1 MAERAGK
8 LGAEVDIA
16 GRDPPPHRGGLACSL
31 TRASC
36 TGNSHLDDIAGVLSV
51 GVTLGVIAGVSPGPL
66 MTLVITQTLRHGV
79 REGLVVSVAPLL
91 TDIPII
97 LVSLLLLGQVA
108 HAEMLFAAL
117 GVAGSLY
124 LLYLAYETARAPP
137 LACSVSDK
145 APESLKR
152 AALVNALNPHPY
164 LFWGTVGGP
173 LVVRAAEA
181 HPAAPWAFVAGFY
194 VCLVG
199 AKAGL
204 AWLVSR
210 RRAALTGRLY
220 PHVLRALA
228 LALVAFA
235 ALLLRDAFRLFGLG

>member
-1 MAERAGK
+1 MVWPRNWD
-8 LGAEVDIA
+8 LNDI
-16 GRDPPPHRGGLACSL
+16 LSVL
-31 TRASC
+31 S
-36 TGNSHLDDIAGVLSV
+36 AGVV
-51 GVTLGVIAGVSPGPL
+51 LGVIAGVSPGPL
-66 MTLVITQTLRHGV
+66 MTLVITQTLRHGM
-79 REGLVVSVAPLL
+79 REGLIVAVAPLL

-97 LVSLLLLGQVA
+97 LVSLLVLGQVA
-108 HAEMLFAAL
+108 HADRLLAAL
-117 GVAGSLY
+117 ALAGSLY
-124 LLYLAYETARAPP
+124 LLFLAYESARAAP
-137 LACSVSDK
+137 LGCSVSDE

-204 AWLVSR
+204 AWLVGT
-210 RRAALTGRLY
+210 RRASLTGRLY
-220 PHVLRALA
+220 PYVLRALA

-235 ALLLRDAFRLFGLG
+235 ALLLRDAFRLVGLG